1 MLASRLSY
9 LRKQAGKTQDDL
21 SSHLGI
27 TRPAYTAYESGRRQ
41 PDVKTLQKLAE
52 YFGVTM
58 DYLVGSTDEPRPIS
72 QILNLPRSSQALGQP
87 RVVPL
92 IGTIKAGI
100 PVLAEE
106 NFEGEVEIPSDWRA
120 DFALHVSGDSMSWAG
135 IHEGDTAVL
144 RQATEAQSGMVVAA
158 GVEDDTWAATLKYFI
173 RENGLAVL
181 RAANPEYADMPVTGK
196 HRIIG
201 HLVGVLKDAPPYQEY
216 KALLTS
222 KTATD
227 QAWAETIEIATQF
240 GLDGGEVG
248 HMIRMFAKV
257 SKGMSR
263 ME

>member
-1 MLASRLSY
+1 MRTFGEILRD
-9 LRKQAGKTQDDL
+9 LRKERGLTQEDL
-21 SSHLGI
+21 AAKVFANRATLANWETG
-27 TRPAYTAYESGRRQ
+27 RAQPA
-41 PDVKTLQKLAE
+41 PDNLIKLAE
-52 YFGVTM
+52 FFG
-58 DYLVGSTDEPRPIS
+58 IS
-72 QILNLPRSSQALGQP
+72 LDSLLGYKP
-87 RVVPL
+87 AGRTLTGLTAIPL

-135 IHEGDTAVL
+135 IHDGDTAVL

-173 RENGLAVL
+173 RENGQAVL

-227 QAWAETIEIATQF
+227 QAWAETIETATQL
-240 GLDGGEVG
+240 GLDGSEVG

-257 SKGMSR
+257 SKSV
-263 ME
+263 